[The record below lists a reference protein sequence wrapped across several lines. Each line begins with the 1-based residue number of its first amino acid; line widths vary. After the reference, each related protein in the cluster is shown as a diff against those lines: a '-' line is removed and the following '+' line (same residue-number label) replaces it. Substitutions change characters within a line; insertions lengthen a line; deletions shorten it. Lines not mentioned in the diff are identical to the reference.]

1 MMTGNFS
8 IICCAHGTNLPR
20 CCMAKLRFDSMAV
33 LDYGRD
39 AQNACLHQTPLPS
52 PLDYTSDKR
61 YPMQIKQLNT
71 LFTKAFYHPSLRTVL
86 PFLNQLCQKYIRTFY
101 RLSQRNPAAADKK
114 LAQLKQNLY
123 QKLPNL
129 DEFLQQYYVYYLYTN
144 FLDIFED
151 YSFLETFA
159 ARNCQSAHALGLYC
173 AVCRA

>member
-1 MMTGNFS
+1 M
-8 IICCAHGTNLPR
+8 
-20 CCMAKLRFDSMAV
+20 
-33 LDYGRD
+33 
-39 AQNACLHQTPLPS
+39 
-52 PLDYTSDKR
+52 
-61 YPMQIKQLNT
+61 
-71 LFTKAFYHPSLRTVL
+71 L

-151 YSFLETFA
+151 YSFSKHLLLGIA
-159 ARNCQSAHALGLYC
+159 KAHMLWVFIALYAEHKKQLTTDELAKII
-173 AVCRA
+173 AVYERRAPQIEDALKLL